1 MKGATSLS
9 RLWAFLL
16 CNCCLHSVQH
26 TIVCTQSSLPLFW
39 GLDYQSGSYQGTT
52 CHYSDWAL
60 WVRIEHCGFE
70 LSSQLIKSIIV
81 GRDLKVPTRIDGEKY
96 QHLCHSFWGIE
107 QQLFHSI
114 ELSGRMND
122 NMCHKNWSE
131 EWMTTGEQSKGSHSN
146 PFLCTPAS

>member
-26 TIVCTQSSLPLFW
+26 TLIVCTQSSLPLFW
-39 GLDYQSGSYQGTT
+39 GLDYQSGSYQATT

-81 GRDLKVPTRIDGEKY
+81 GRDLKVPTRIDGEKNH
-96 QHLCHSFWGIE
+96 HLCVTFFE
-107 QQLFHSI
+107 
-114 ELSGRMND
+114 ELSSNCFTGIQSQYWIERQNEWQLVSQELIRRMND
-122 NMCHKNWSE
+122 N
-131 EWMTTGEQSKGSHSN
+131 GR
-146 PFLCTPAS
+146 AV